1 MLKSMTG
8 YGQGTA
14 HDDEGELTASIRT
27 FNSRYVEV
35 KIRGVDLDP
44 ESELALRKQIGERME
59 RGSILVALEWAP
71 NAGQAV
77 TLNFNRE
84 RFEAIDALVTSI
96 QREYGRHIELS
107 DLLKAEQLLQVNEN
121 HTVKP
126 QLVFTAVTKAMDQVE
141 EMRLAEGKK
150 IESDLKA
157 RLSQL
162 EQMISTIE
170 KEAVNSLEIRKKALE
185 EKLSRLL
192 GNVDLDPN
200 RLMQEVVILAD
211 RSDIS
216 EELVRLR
223 SHLDQFH
230 QLMERDEPVGRRLH
244 FLLQEVGREINTVGS
259 KNGTGEIIKV
269 VVEFKNSLEQIREQV
284 QNVL

>member
-8 YGQGTA
+8 YGQGAA
-14 HDDEGELTASIRT
+14 HDEEGELTASIRT

-44 ESELALRKQIGERME
+44 ESELTLRKQIGERME

-71 NAGQAV
+71 NAGQTV

-96 QREYGRHIELS
+96 QREYGRHVELS
-107 DLLKAEQLLQVNEN
+107 DLLKAEQLLQVSDN

-126 QLVFTAVTKAMDQVE
+126 EVVSSAVTKAMDQVE

-150 IESDLKA
+150 IESDLKV

-170 KEAVNSLEIRKKALE
+170 KEAADALEARKKALQE
-185 EKLSRLL
+185 RLTKLL

-200 RLMQEVVILAD
+200 RLMQEVAILAD
-211 RSDIS
+211 RSDVS
-216 EELVRLR
+216 EELVRLQ
-223 SHLDQFH
+223 SHIAQFY
-230 QLMERDEPVGRRLH
+230 QLMEKDEPVGRRLH
-244 FLLQEVGREINTVGS
+244 FLLQEISREINTLGS
-259 KNGTGEIIKV
+259 KNGTGKIIKL
-269 VVEFKNSLEQIREQV
+269 VVEFKNNLEQIREQV

>member
-27 FNSRYVEV
+27 FNSRYAEV

-44 ESELALRKQIGERME
+44 ETELALRKQVGERME

-71 NAGQAV
+71 NEGKTV
-77 TLNFNRE
+77 SLDFDRE
-84 RFEAIDALVTSI
+84 RFEAIDDLVTSI

-107 DLLKAEQLLQVNEN
+107 DLLKAEQLLRVNEN

-126 QLVFTAVTKAMDQVE
+126 KLVFSAVTKAMNQVE
-141 EMRLAEGKK
+141 EMRKAEGK
-150 IESDLKA
+150 EVETDLKT

-162 EQMISTIE
+162 EQMVDKVE
-170 KEAVNSLEIRKKALE
+170 REAADSLTTRKAALE
-185 EKLSRLL
+185 ERLSRLL
-192 GNVDLDPN
+192 GNVDLDSN

-223 SHLDQFH
+223 SHLEQFR
-230 QLMERDEPVGRRLH
+230 QLMEKEEPVGRRLH
-244 FLLQEVGREINTVGS
+244 FLLQEIGREINTLGS
-259 KNGTGEIIKV
+259 KNGTGKIIKI
-269 VVEFKNSLEQIREQV
+269 VVEFKNNLEQIREQV
-284 QNVL
+284 QNVI

>member
-27 FNSRYVEV
+27 FNSRYAEV

-44 ESELALRKQIGERME
+44 ETELALRKQVGERME

-71 NAGQAV
+71 NEGKTV
-77 TLNFNRE
+77 SLDFDRE
-84 RFEAIDALVTSI
+84 RFEAIDDLVTSI

-107 DLLKAEQLLQVNEN
+107 DLLKAEQLLRVNEN

-126 QLVFTAVTKAMDQVE
+126 KLVFSAVTKAMNQVE
-141 EMRLAEGKK
+141 EMRKAEGK
-150 IESDLKA
+150 EVEADLKT

-162 EQMISTIE
+162 EQMVDKIE
-170 KEAVNSLEIRKKALE
+170 REAAASLTTRKAALE
-185 EKLSRLL
+185 ERLSRLL
-192 GNVDLDPN
+192 GNVDLDSN

-223 SHLDQFH
+223 SHLEQFR
-230 QLMERDEPVGRRLH
+230 QLMEKEEPVGRRLH
-244 FLLQEVGREINTVGS
+244 FLLQEIGREINTLGS
-259 KNGTGEIIKV
+259 KNGTGKIIKI
-269 VVEFKNSLEQIREQV
+269 VVEFKNNLEQIREQV
-284 QNVL
+284 QNVI

>member
-14 HDDEGELTASIRT
+14 HDDEGELTVSIRT
-27 FNSRYVEV
+27 FNSRYAEV

-44 ESELALRKQIGERME
+44 ETELALRKQVGERME

-71 NAGQAV
+71 NEGK
-77 TLNFNRE
+77 TDSLDFDRE
-84 RFEAIDALVTSI
+84 RFEAIDDLVTSI

-126 QLVFTAVTKAMDQVE
+126 KLVFSAVTKAMDQVE
-141 EMRLAEGKK
+141 EMRRAEGK
-150 IESDLKA
+150 EVEADLKT

-162 EQMISTIE
+162 EQMVDKIE
-170 KEAVNSLEIRKKALE
+170 REAAASLTTRKAALE
-185 EKLSRLL
+185 ERLSRLL
-192 GNVDLDPN
+192 GNVNLDSN

-223 SHLDQFH
+223 SHLEQFR
-230 QLMERDEPVGRRLH
+230 QLMEKDEPVGRRLH
-244 FLLQEVGREINTVGS
+244 FLLQEIGREINTLGS
-259 KNGTGEIIKV
+259 KNGTGKIIKI
-269 VVEFKNSLEQIREQV
+269 VVEFKNNLEQIREQV
-284 QNVL
+284 QNVI

>member
-1 MLKSMTG
+1 MTG